1 MTEAVSEHYVHKEK
15 GAEFGAD
22 FREDMPLSPLK
33 KKMST
38 FNSGTIFNC
47 FQLEGIAFVWEGR
60 NKRTMGNLKFSYVFK
75 ENSFVPEGITRDRK

>member
-38 FNSGTIFNC
+38 FKSGTSFE
-47 FQLEGIAFVWEGR
+47 LLSVRR
-60 NKRTMGNLKFSYVFK
+60 NSICVRREK
-75 ENSFVPEGITRDRK
+75 